1 LNRRKKWQLCATIGG
16 DWCLHDNYRLRNGYN
31 VMEKIL
37 LLIIALVTIPAFEAY
52 AEEYRQTITIFVE
65 NKSPFPNRVQVQ
77 DANLLVELAEDCRI
91 AKKVARLCGGNP
103 RRELRPP
110 PRENMTCA
118 LALALLEE
126 PRCAFKDLIFDDWMD
141 GGMKVKLT
149 IHTDKDDYGRVRVR
163 ALNNTE
169 SWTTK
174 PGLHDGD
181 TVGHQ

>member
-1 LNRRKKWQLCATIGG
+1 MNR
-16 DWCLHDNYRLRNGYN
+16 
-31 VMEKIL
+31 L
-37 LLIIALVTIPAFEAY
+37 LLIILVLLAFSAIESP

-77 DANLLVELAEDCRI
+77 DANLLLELAEDCRI

-103 RRELRPP
+103 KKELRPP
-110 PRENMTCA
+110 PRENMTCVVA
-118 LALALLEE
+118 LALMEE

-141 GGMKVKLT
+141 GGMKVRLT
-149 IHTDKDDYGRVRVR
+149 IHIDYEDYGRVRVR